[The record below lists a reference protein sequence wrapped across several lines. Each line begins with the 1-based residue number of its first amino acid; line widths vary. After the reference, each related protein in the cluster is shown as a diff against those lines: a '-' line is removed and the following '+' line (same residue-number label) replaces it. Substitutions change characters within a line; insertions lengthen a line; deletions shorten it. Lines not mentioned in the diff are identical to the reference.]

1 MIDVKLP
8 IAAVGHNSGMQRLV
22 FDPALIARYDRSGP
36 RYTSYPTAVQFR
48 PGFGEEMYRARALAS
63 NRAAA
68 PLSLYFHIPFCA
80 RLCFYC
86 GCNKV
91 VTKNRTR
98 AAPYL
103 ANLHKEIELQGR
115 LFDPARPVTQLHWGG
130 GTPTFISHDE
140 MRELMAVTRRY
151 FRLLDDDSGQ
161 YGIEVDPRETRPGTL
176 ALLRELGFNRLSL
189 GVQDFEP
196 KVQAA
201 VNRIQS
207 EAQTF
212 AVLHEARALGYRSIN
227 MDLIYGLPLQTV
239 ESFTRTLDKVIA
251 VQPDRLS
258 VFNYAHL
265 PQMFPPQTR
274 IDAADLPSP
283 PQKLAILQAS
293 IARLTDAGYVYIGMD
308 HFARPND
315 ELAIAQA
322 NGTLYRNFQG
332 YSTHA
337 DCDLIGLGITAIG
350 SVGDSYSQ
358 NVKTLEEYAERLD
371 AGRLP
376 VFRGVALDADDR
388 LRRDVITR
396 LICHFTLD
404 IQALERAH
412 GIAFADYF
420 ATEIAELAAMQDDG
434 LVSLSPGRID
444 VAPAGKLLVRNICMV
459 FDRYLRGPSTVRYS
473 KVI

>member
-1 MIDVKLP
+1 LIDIKLP
-8 IAAVGHNSGMQRLV
+8 IAVVRHNSGMQRLL

-36 RYTSYPTAVQFR
+36 RYTSYPTAVQFH
-48 PGFGEEMYRARALAS
+48 PGFGEEMYRAQALAS
-63 NRAAA
+63 NRGAA

-140 MRELMAVTRRY
+140 MRALMAITRRF

-227 MDLIYGLPLQTV
+227 MDLIYGLPFQTV

-251 VQPDRLS
+251 ARPDRLS

-265 PQMFPPQTR
+265 PQMFPPQKR

-283 PQKLAILQAS
+283 QQRLAILQAS
-293 IARLTDAGYVYIGMD
+293 IARLTGAGYVYIGMD
-308 HFARPND
+308 HFARPDD
-315 ELAIAQA
+315 ELAIAQE

-350 SVGDSYSQ
+350 SVGISYSQ

-376 VFRGVALDADDR
+376 VFRGVALDADDL
-388 LRRDVITR
+388 LRRDVITQ

-404 IQALERAH
+404 IPALERAH
-412 GIAFADYF
+412 GIVFADYF
-420 ATEIAELAAMQDDG
+420 AAELAELAQMRDDG
-434 LVSLSPGRID
+434 LIALATDRID
-444 VAPAGKLLVRNICMV
+444 VQPPGRLLVRNICMV
-459 FDRYLRGPSTVRYS
+459 FDRYLRAAAPARYS